1 MLPEGLSS
9 FLELCDEMKLIAIQ
23 SGIIFCILSCLHRVV
38 LAYDSSSLGS
48 TTEYFYLIWMP

>member
-48 TTEYFYLIWMP
+48 TTE